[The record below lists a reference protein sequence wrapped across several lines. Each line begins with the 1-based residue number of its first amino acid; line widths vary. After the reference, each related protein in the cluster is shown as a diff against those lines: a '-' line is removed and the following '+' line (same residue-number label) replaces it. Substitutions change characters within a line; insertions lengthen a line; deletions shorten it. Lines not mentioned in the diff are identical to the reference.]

1 MEKEQLPITRNENNK
16 TKNTY
21 MKTEKTQKTRQINQR
36 TQQNNKIKKN
46 KTRQSKKIKN
56 ALTNLKVFY
65 QSVRGLKSK
74 VDFIIELVTI
84 NQY

>member
-1 MEKEQLPITRNENNK
+1 M
-16 TKNTY
+16 
-21 MKTEKTQKTRQINQR
+21 
-36 TQQNNKIKKN
+36 QQNNKIKKN
-46 KTRQSKKIKN
+46 KIRQSKKIKN